1 MKAIYRRARDIKLAR
16 ALPGS
21 CGHRPLALALACVA
35 SLAATPAV
43 SASYDWLGN
52 VGNWDDATQWSLIG
66 VPGAGDWARIHS
78 GAVSVTANR
87 AVQRLSLSGGA
98 IRDIGSLSVS
108 GLTEYSGGTVGGFGG
123 NLIAN
128 GGLSIS
134 GSGTKTLGTSS
145 VGVSS
150 GIVNNG
156 AATWSGTGRIDNWS
170 NGRFTNSATGTLD
183 IQNDTDFRSGTL
195 INQGRIVKSVGAGGV
210 ASTDITAQ
218 VQNTGTIEVDRGR
231 LRVSSAFDNQGTVT
245 TLAGAVFESIST
257 SFTNSGILR
266 GNGTI
271 RTALNDDLVN
281 NATIAPGLS
290 TGTLTVDGDLR
301 FGAGGRLQIEL
312 ASLSDFDQLLIT
324 DDVSFGGLL
333 EVVNAGY
340 VPSFGDSF
348 VIVRFDQRLSTNV
361 FSGLNLVGWSPGLDF
376 TVTYNLND
384 VTLTA
389 VPEPGTWALWL
400 AGLVGISA
408 IARRRSPR

>member
-1 MKAIYRRARDIKLAR
+1 M
-16 ALPGS
+16 
-21 CGHRPLALALACVA
+21 
-35 SLAATPAV
+35 
-43 SASYDWLGN
+43 
-52 VGNWDDATQWSLIG
+52 
-66 VPGAGDWARIHS
+66 
-78 GAVSVTANR
+78 
-87 AVQRLSLSGGA
+87 
-98 IRDIGSLSVS
+98 
-108 GLTEYSGGTVGGFGG
+108 
-123 NLIAN
+123 
-128 GGLSIS
+128 
-134 GSGTKTLGTSS
+134 
-145 VGVSS
+145 
-150 GIVNNG
+150 
-156 AATWSGTGRIDNWS
+156 
-170 NGRFTNSATGTLD
+170 
-183 IQNDTDFRSGTL
+183 
-195 INQGRIVKSVGAGGV
+195 
-210 ASTDITAQ
+210 
-218 VQNTGTIEVDRGR
+218 QNTGTIEVDRGR